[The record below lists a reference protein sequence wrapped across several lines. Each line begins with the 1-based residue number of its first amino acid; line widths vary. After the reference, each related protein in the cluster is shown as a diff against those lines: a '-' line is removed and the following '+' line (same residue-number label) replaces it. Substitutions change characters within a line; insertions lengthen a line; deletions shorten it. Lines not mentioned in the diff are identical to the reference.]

1 MMYWRTNNLSI
12 ANWMLVPETSF
23 LLEFVR
29 PDFLMLRT
37 IARGLIMWESVVP
50 SMTWVEEHVPP
61 DIRPHCL
68 VSPPDNSNLDYETIN
83 QAYCNIIAGSCFVL
97 GLRFAGTWNASAVQ
111 VLNTLT
117 NKLLEVSKRSK
128 AKLIGITLIEQT
140 VCVLVLAQVN
150 IDQSE
155 TLFPSHQSAVLTI
168 NLLPGYGDG
177 RQW

>member
-83 QAYCNIIAGSCFVL
+83 QATATSSPGPASSWVS
-97 GLRFAGTWNASAVQ
+97 GLSG
-111 VLNTLT
+111 
-117 NKLLEVSKRSK
+117 
-128 AKLIGITLIEQT
+128 
-140 VCVLVLAQVN
+140 
-150 IDQSE
+150 
-155 TLFPSHQSAVLTI
+155 
-168 NLLPGYGDG
+168 
-177 RQW
+177 

>member
-37 IARGLIMWESVVP
+37 IARGLIMWESVLP

-140 VCVLVLAQVN
+140 VCVLVMAQVN

-155 TLFPSHQSAVLTI
+155 TITHQPI
-168 NLLPGYGDG
+168 REQY
-177 RQW
+177 